1 MNKENKVLV
10 KAGAEVILAPTVY
23 KMLSFALNYG
33 DDDIKTKLQQ
43 VVETVGKVVM
53 TAVVAEVAGDFVTK
67 RLDVILKSLVN
78 KG

>member
-23 KMLSFALNYG
+23 KMFGFALNYG
-33 DDDIKTKLQQ
+33 TDENRTKLQQ

-53 TAVVAEVAGDFVTK
+53 TAVVAEVAADFVMK
-67 RLDVILKSLVN
+67 RIDVILKSLAT

>member
-10 KAGAEVILAPTVY
+10 KTGAEVILAPTVY
-23 KMLSFALNYG
+23 KMFGFVLGNDG
-33 DDDIKTKLQQ
+33 EENKTKVQQ

-53 TAVVAEVAGDFVTK
+53 TAVVAEVAADFVMK
-67 RLDVILKSLVN
+67 RIDTILKSLAT